1 MQPRFIKVK
10 KANRSHDRGFIAVDA
25 ICSVFEDKERNV
37 VSIMTMD
44 GFWYDVEDDVEELF
58 ALITG
63 QNVQSS
69 ESHASGK
76 KEYYRRRKMLP
87 PVVANEKAQV
97 NHDMVCSDRRGNS
110 EIEDLDIFRPKSRTE
125 KKRNFAVSKPK
136 KNLSAGA
143 DEGQYEP
150 KPIGDGL

>member
-1 MQPRFIKVK
+1 MQPKFIKVK

-25 ICSVFEDKERNV
+25 ICSVFEDKERHV

-44 GFWYDVEDDVEELF
+44 GFWYEVEDDVEALF
-58 ALITG
+58 AIITG
-63 QNVQSS
+63 QDVQSS
-69 ESHASGK
+69 ESQSSGK
-76 KEYYRRRKMLP
+76 KEYYRRKKMLP

-97 NHDMVCSDRRGNS
+97 NHDIVCRDRSGNS
-110 EIEDLDIFRPKSRTE
+110 EIEEVDIFRPRERKGKRRNFDISRTE
-125 KKRNFAVSKPK
+125 

-150 KPIGDGL
+150 KPIGEGL